1 MRTLILPLLF
11 AIAVQPSSYRADVE
25 AFRQNRAQ
33 EIGGP
38 TGWAALV
45 GLHWLTPGEYIV
57 GSDAI
62 SGVRLTGPS
71 APGRLATINVGK
83 DSVHIRVST
92 GLDATLKGQP
102 VTEFDMAPG
111 VAPEDGLKVGGL
123 TLVVIR
129 RDTRLALRVWDAKAP
144 NRVALNGLNWMPI
157 DPKWR
162 ISARWEPHPR
172 TQPRMKVM
180 NVIGD
185 IVEMKN
191 PGAVIFAV
199 GGKAYRMEAMLES
212 DDAKELFFIFKDATS
227 NKTTYGAGRYLYT
240 PLPKN
245 GRVDLDF
252 NKAKNPPCAFTDFAT
267 CPLPPPGNRLTLA
280 VMAGELD
287 HSHDGR

>member
-1 MRTLILPLLF
+1 MRTLILPIL
-11 AIAVQPSSYRADVE
+11 IALTLQPAGYRADVE
-25 AFRQNRAQ
+25 AFRQKRAE

-45 GLHWLTPGEYIV
+45 GLHWLAPGEFVV
-57 GSDAI
+57 GSDPG

-71 APGRLATINVGK
+71 APARLATMKVGA
-83 DSVHIRVST
+83 DSVHVRLAA
-92 GLDATLKGQP
+92 GLNATMKGQP

-111 VAPEDGLKVGGL
+111 VAADDGLKVGGM
-123 TLVVIR
+123 TMVVIK

-144 NRVALNGLNWMPI
+144 NRVAFKGLNWMPI
-157 DPKWR
+157 DTKWR

-172 TQPRMKVM
+172 TQPRMKIM
-180 NVIGD
+180 NVLGEV
-185 IVEMKN
+185 VEMQN
-191 PGAVIFAV
+191 PGTVVFAV
-199 GGKAYRMEAMLES
+199 GGKAYRLEALLES
-212 DDAKELFFIFKDATS
+212 DSAEELFFIFKDETS

-267 CPLPPPGNRLTLA
+267 CPLPPSGNRLA
-280 VMAGELD
+280 VSILAGELD
-287 HSHDGR
+287 HQH